1 MHPAEQQMQFVY
13 TLRSRGV
20 TNAEVLKAMEA
31 TPRVDFLEGIFQE
44 RAFEDTP
51 LPIACGQTI
60 SQPTVVGL
68 MTQALERHAAL
79 QGARGRDR
87 LGLPGGDPRA
97 PRATGLH
104 RSSGTG
110 GWRDGRASSSRRSGC
125 TTSPSSTAT
134 ARSACPSRRPST
146 GSS

>member
-1 MHPAEQQMQFVY
+1 MQFVY

-20 TNAEVLKAMEA
+20 TNAEVLKAMEQ
-31 TPRVDFLEGIFQE
+31 TPRAEFLEGIFQE

-68 MTQALERHAAL
+68 MTQALEVTKRCKVLEIGTGSGYQAAIL
-79 QGARGRDR
+79 SRLARRVYTDRAAPAAGAAEQGSCS
-87 LGLPGGDPRA
+87 
-97 PRATGLH
+97 
-104 RSSGTG
+104 RSS
-110 GWRDGRASSSRRSGC
+110 RC
-125 TTSPSSTAT
+125 TTSRWCTAT
-134 ARSACPSRRPST
+134 ARSGCRSRRPST